1 MPRAFTEIE
10 KERIRSRLIESG
22 RECFARYGL
31 AKTTV
36 EDLVKPAGIAKASF
50 YLFFDSKEA
59 LYVDTVIA
67 EIPAMVGRLLNA
79 SFRQSA
85 DTREALVLLMKA
97 MVREI
102 ETNPI
107 TNVLLGD
114 PSSLDRLTATL
125 DVEKL
130 LVEARTMFAPLLD
143 AIRDAQGRGEIVAG
157 DPQELL
163 YTVGLIKMYP
173 VNKRRVPE
181 PLYSTMLDRSARVIA
196 DGLTCPARA
205 SRRRA
210 PAARSSGSASE
221 TDSPS
226 ASATASRRVR
236 AKVTQRPAKPGKGTR
251 K

>member
-1 MPRAFTEIE
+1 MPRAFTETE
-10 KERIRSRLIESG
+10 KEKIRGSLIESG

-31 AKTTV
+31 SKTTV

-67 EIPAMVGRLLNA
+67 EIPAMMGRLLDA
-79 SFRQSA
+79 SFRQTSDA
-85 DTREALVLLMKA
+85 REALVLLMKA
-97 MVREI
+97 MVSEI

-107 TNVLLGD
+107 TNILLGD
-114 PSSLDRLTATL
+114 SSSLDRLTATL

-130 LVEARTMFAPLLD
+130 LREARTMFAPLLD
-143 AIRDAQGRGEIVAG
+143 EIRAAQVRGEIVAG

-196 DGLTCPARA
+196 DGLTCPAQA
-205 SRRRA
+205 GK
-210 PAARSSGSASE
+210 AR
-221 TDSPS
+221 PS
-226 ASATASRRVR
+226 ATRGRATRRKSEGR
-236 AKVTQRPAKPGKGTR
+236 
-251 K
+251 

>member
-1 MPRAFTEIE
+1 MPRAFTESE
-10 KERIRSRLIESG
+10 KATIRSRLIESG

-31 AKTTV
+31 SKTTV

-59 LYVDTVIA
+59 LYVDTVVA
-67 EIPAMVGRLLNA
+67 EIPTMMGRLLDA
-79 SFRQSA
+79 SFRQTSDA
-85 DTREALVLLMKA
+85 REALVLLMKA

-107 TNVLLGD
+107 TNILLGD

-130 LVEARTMFAPLLD
+130 LREARTMFAPLVD
-143 AIRDAQGRGEIVAG
+143 EIRAAQARGEIVAG

-196 DGLTCPARA
+196 DGLTCPAQTGK
-205 SRRRA
+205 
-210 PAARSSGSASE
+210 AR
-221 TDSPS
+221 PS
-226 ASATASRRVR
+226 ATRGRAT
-236 AKVTQRPAKPGKGTR
+236 GR
-251 K
+251 KSEGR